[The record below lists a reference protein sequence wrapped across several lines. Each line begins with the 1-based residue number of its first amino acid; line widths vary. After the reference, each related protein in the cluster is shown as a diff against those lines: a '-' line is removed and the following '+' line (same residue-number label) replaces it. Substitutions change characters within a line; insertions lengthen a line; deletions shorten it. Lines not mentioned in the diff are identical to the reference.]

1 MGHRVL
7 YLTNWTQH
15 EPKRDSRPEPAIF
28 KNATSALKVEHMS
41 AVQLGLK
48 KQKNKQDV
56 NIGLEKSDVRLLHW
70 KDLYI

>member
-48 KQKNKQDV
+48 KNQKKN
-56 NIGLEKSDVRLLHW
+56 RM
-70 KDLYI
+70 

>member
-1 MGHRVL
+1 MAHRVL

-28 KNATSALKVEHMS
+28 QNPTSALKVEHMS

-48 KQKNKQDV
+48 GNKQEV
-56 NIGLEKSDVRLLHW
+56 NIRLEKSDVRLLH
-70 KDLYI
+70 